1 MALLSPV
8 VRRVAR
14 RTQRWLVHAGL
25 GGLGASVAL
34 ALASIHVDAPL
45 VDVLSALGFASLAGA
60 AALGAEGRRKLPGG
74 LRVEGDRLTIVPG
87 GHETQLPLADLESGL
102 LVPSPR
108 AEDPR
113 CTVELRTR
121 DGDLWQVEAPYE
133 AAGQAFLAELGL
145 APEQR
150 RVRIERH
157 VGVGTLLALSTVAG
171 GALALLL
178 GQLGLGAAPPWPD
191 PLTALACALLA
202 LGVGL
207 ESRDPFGPPPLD
219 IGADGVAWREGRPVF
234 LPYRAIRAARLE
246 RGDLVLETDERTRR
260 IDLGSVRP
268 GVQRAVQR
276 LVSRLAGVGERPD
289 ADRFA
294 RRGRRFDEWVA
305 DLKTGSSY
313 RAARVPRARVL
324 ETLEDA
330 SAPADQRLGAA
341 LALAADDEQGVV
353 RARVAELARSCADP
367 DLALALE
374 ELAED
379 RLRAETAER
388 LGEAT

>member
-1 MALLSPV
+1 
-8 VRRVAR
+8 
-14 RTQRWLVHAGL
+14 
-25 GGLGASVAL
+25 
-34 ALASIHVDAPL
+34 
-45 VDVLSALGFASLAGA
+45 
-60 AALGAEGRRKLPGG
+60 
-74 LRVEGDRLTIVPG
+74 
-87 GHETQLPLADLESGL
+87 
-102 LVPSPR
+102 
-108 AEDPR
+108 
-113 CTVELRTR
+113 
-121 DGDLWQVEAPYE
+121 
-133 AAGQAFLAELGL
+133 
-145 APEQR
+145 
-150 RVRIERH
+150 
-157 VGVGTLLALSTVAG
+157 
-171 GALALLL
+171 
-178 GQLGLGAAPPWPD
+178 
-191 PLTALACALLA
+191 
-202 LGVGL
+202 
-207 ESRDPFGPPPLD
+207 
-219 IGADGVAWREGRPVF
+219 
-234 LPYRAIRAARLE
+234 
-246 RGDLVLETDERTRR
+246 RR